1 MPRGTTAPAEGI
13 ISLYFHWRTVL
24 SMRFPRAQ
32 HRVRPVLLVHVL
44 LASLC
49 TACGNT
55 SETVTPR
62 GPAQSLPAGEL
73 HSGDTLNEAT
83 FSGSPQPPAVLL
95 RAFKQFEEPGLRL
108 HEVEFANAVALL
120 VVEIDTSRFTP
131 TLITGSNNSLGI
143 SARQALARE
152 NMVLVVGSSFV
163 SELRSLSPVGLLQFE
178 GRQLSELQLHGY
190 TRILGIRETALGV
203 VASRDFHRGMFD
215 SAIQVGPGIVERGA
229 LDISTADLA
238 RLPYF
243 RTFIATCGDSV
254 LVGASQIPMHLYNLG
269 EQLLAFTSRSGMPG
283 DEVGHLAGD
292 REAVLALGSG
302 GQIAY
307 LGHPETGK
315 AALVGFQRQ
324 TR

>member
-1 MPRGTTAPAEGI
+1 
-13 ISLYFHWRTVL
+13 
-24 SMRFPRAQ
+24 MRFTPAQ
-32 HRVRPVLLVHVL
+32 QRYRPVLLVHIL
-44 LASLC
+44 LASLA
-49 TACGNT
+49 TGCGNT

-73 HSGDTLNEAT
+73 HSAGDTLSEAS

-95 RAFKQFEEPGLRL
+95 QAFKQFEEPGLRL
-108 HEVEFANAVALL
+108 HEVEFGNAVALL

-131 TLITGSNNSLGI
+131 TLITGGSNNTRGI
-143 SARQALARE
+143 SARQALAGE

-178 GRQLSELQLHGY
+178 GRQLSELQPHGY

-238 RLPYF
+238 RIPYF
-243 RTFIATCGDSV
+243 RTFVATCGDRV

-269 EQLLAFTSRSGMPG
+269 EQLLAFTSSIGMQC
-283 DEVGHLAGD
+283 DEVVNLAGD

-315 AALVGFQRQ
+315 AALVGFRRQ
-324 TR
+324 TP

>member
-1 MPRGTTAPAEGI
+1 
-13 ISLYFHWRTVL
+13 
-24 SMRFPRAQ
+24 MRFTPAQ
-32 HRVRPVLLVHVL
+32 HRVQPVLLVHIL

-49 TACGNT
+49 TGCGNT

-73 HSGDTLNEAT
+73 HSPGDTLSAAT

-95 RAFKQFEEPGLRL
+95 QAFKQFEEPGLRL

-178 GRQLSELQLHGY
+178 GVQLSELQPHGY

-229 LDISTADLA
+229 LDISTADLE

-243 RTFIATCGDSV
+243 RTFVATCGDSV

-269 EQLLAFTSRSGMPG
+269 EQLLAFTSRSGMQC
-283 DEVGHLAGD
+283 DEVVNLAGD